1 MHREKLTVTVKKD
14 LIKKID
20 SIVDGAKIR
29 NRSHATEYL
38 IEQGLGINKVN
49 KAVILAGGK
58 GTRLRPFTYELP
70 KPLIPLQGKPLLQ
83 HSLDLLKSHG
93 ITEIYL
99 SIGYKGKQIKD
110 YFGNGEKFGLDI
122 KYLEEKEPL
131 GTAGPLKLA
140 EKYLDDTF
148 LLIWCDVLAD
158 IDLDDFISFHKNSGG
173 LATMALASVDD
184 VTAFGVASLKGSKI
198 NGFVEKPAKEDAP
211 SNLINAGMIILEPKV
226 FKYFPDQKVISIEK
240 EVYPKIV
247 EAGKMYGYPFFG
259 QWYDTGT
266 HEAYEK
272 AIKGWKGHRAGKIV
286 ASK

>member
-1 MHREKLTVTVKKD
+1 MQREKLTVTVKKD

-20 SIVDGAKIR
+20 SIIDGIKIR

-38 IEQGLGINKVN
+38 IEQGLGLNKIR

-58 GTRLRPFTYELP
+58 GKRLRPFTYELP
-70 KPLIPLQGKPLLQ
+70 KPLIPLKGKPLLQ

-110 YFGNGEKFGLDI
+110 YFGNGEKLGLKI
-122 KYLEEKEPL
+122 KYIEEKTPL

-158 IDLDDFISFHKNSGG
+158 IDLEDFIAFHKNSGG

-184 VTAFGVASLKGSKI
+184 VTGLGVVSLKGPKVD
-198 NGFVEKPAKEDAP
+198 GFFEKPTKEEAP
-211 SNLINAGMIILEPKV
+211 SNLINAGMVILEPKV

-240 EVYPKIV
+240 EVYPKLV
-247 EAGKMYGYPFFG
+247 AAGKMYGYPFFG

-272 AIKGWKGHRAGKIV
+272 AIKGWKGHRAGTQARK
-286 ASK
+286 